1 MQLNVDLSDVDDRN
15 QNNAQSVKEFLFR
28 LPVLGGVDLEL
39 WNLQVEWCS
48 LLLPWIKITASLSDT
63 VTPMRYREVI
73 RAPLWL
79 LAIIY
84 FFFLSLVISIW
95 AALGNNSAIVSLVV
109 LTLSLITLYFKSG
122 LVLEVD
128 DSEIRV
134 GRAHLSREFFGSIV
148 ALDNQQ
154 LRRVRTRDA
163 DPAAFLAIRF
173 WSPRAVQLFVSDN
186 RDQTPYWLISTS
198 RPEKLLVALKD

>member
-1 MQLNVDLSDVDDRN
+1 
-15 QNNAQSVKEFLFR
+15 
-28 LPVLGGVDLEL
+28 
-39 WNLQVEWCS
+39 
-48 LLLPWIKITASLSDT
+48 
-63 VTPMRYREVI
+63 MRYREVI
-73 RAPLWL
+73 RTPLWL

-109 LTLSLITLYFKSG
+109 LSLTLITIYLKSG
-122 LVLEVD
+122 LAIEVD
-128 DSEIRV
+128 ENELRV
-134 GRAHLSREFFGSIV
+134 GPAHLPREYFGNIV

-154 LRRVRTRDA
+154 VRIVRTRDA

-173 WSPRAVQLFVSDN
+173 WSPKAIQVFVNDA

-198 RPEKLLVALKD
+198 QPEKLLSALKG

>member
-1 MQLNVDLSDVDDRN
+1 
-15 QNNAQSVKEFLFR
+15 
-28 LPVLGGVDLEL
+28 
-39 WNLQVEWCS
+39 
-48 LLLPWIKITASLSDT
+48 
-63 VTPMRYREVI
+63 MRYREVI

-95 AALGNNSAIVSLVV
+95 AALGNNSAIVSLIV
-109 LTLSLITLYFKSG
+109 LTLILITLYFKSA

-154 LRRVRTRDA
+154 LQRVRTRDA